1 LTKKHIFEG
10 LLVGSATGATAGV
23 VAGLVAGITLKYIYD
38 KYIPELEMQKK
49 IKSVSKKTLKKHD
62 KCLII

>member
-1 LTKKHIFEG
+1 M
-10 LLVGSATGATAGV
+10 GSATGATAGV
-23 VAGLVAGITLKYIYD
+23 IAGLVAGIMLKYIYD

-49 IKSVSKKTLKKHD
+49 IKSISKKTLKRHD

>member
-1 LTKKHIFEG
+1 M
-10 LLVGSATGATAGV
+10 GSATGATAGV

-49 IKSVSKKTLKKHD
+49 IKSVSKKALKRHD